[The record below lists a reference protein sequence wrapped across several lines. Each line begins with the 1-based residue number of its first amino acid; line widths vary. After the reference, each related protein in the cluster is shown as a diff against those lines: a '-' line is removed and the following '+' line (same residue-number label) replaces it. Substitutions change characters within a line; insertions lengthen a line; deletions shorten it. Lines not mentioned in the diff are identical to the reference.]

1 MDTPYYQPPEP
12 PTPLVTERK
21 ELVFAV
27 LIALS
32 SLMAVNFTLF
42 GGLNL
47 GFAVAA
53 VVSICLTSGYML
65 LSRCR
70 PNGYA
75 LTVLC
80 LCAVIAAGFGR
91 SDDMFVK
98 LIMLLFLFFGI
109 TLALSLLSAKNRFCP
124 GSIRSIGDGIT
135 TFFSFGLGKLDPA
148 FRGLV
153 QALRHSGKTSRGLGA
168 IVLGICIVFPIL
180 LLVVPL
186 LIRADAAFD
195 GLVALLPDL
204 KLQEIIATL
213 FVGAMVFCVL
223 YTLCVGLVRGE
234 QQEGSPASTGKGLS
248 PLTIGTVLGAVCFVY
263 LLYLISQLAYLG
275 GGFSGLLPA
284 EFTLAQY
291 ARRGFF
297 EMAALCAINL
307 GIITLCLCVQKKKG
321 PAPLALRLMCL
332 FIGLVTLFL
341 VASAS
346 AKMFLY
352 IGSYGLTRL
361 RLLTQIIMLF
371 LALSTSVVMVW
382 LFAPRL
388 PYMKVIIL
396 SALVIGAV
404 VIWADVDSTV
414 ARCNV
419 DAYLC
424 GQLAHIDVSHLSTLG
439 CGATEHIARLAEEA
453 EDPAVAQAAKQVL
466 SQYTL
471 ETEDFRSWNWS
482 AAAAREHLSK
492 YQTHPNG

>member
-1 MDTPYYQPPEP
+1 MNTPYYEPPEP
-12 PTPLVTERK
+12 PKPLIAERK
-21 ELVFAV
+21 ELIFAA
-27 LIALS
+27 LIALA
-32 SLMAVNFTLF
+32 SLMAVNFTLY
-42 GGLNL
+42 GGFNL

-53 VVSICLTSGYML
+53 VLCICLTSGYML

-70 PNGYA
+70 PKGYA
-75 LTVLC
+75 LTVLS

-91 SDDMFVK
+91 SDDLFVK

-109 TLALSLLSAKNRFCP
+109 SLGLSLLSEKNRFSP
-124 GSIRSIGDGIT
+124 GSIRSLGDGFT
-135 TFFSFGLGKLDPA
+135 TFFRFGLGKLEPA

-153 QALRHSGKTSRGLGA
+153 QAFRHSGKTSRGLGA
-168 IVLGICIVFPIL
+168 IALGICIVFPIL

-195 GLVALLPDL
+195 GLVTLLPDL
-204 KLQEIIATL
+204 NLREIIVTL
-213 FVGAMVFCVL
+213 FVGAFLFCVL
-223 YTLCVGLVRGE
+223 YALCVGLVRSE
-234 QQEGSPASTGKGLS
+234 PPEEYTPDPEKGLS
-248 PLTIGTVLGAVCFVY
+248 SLTVGTVLGAVCFVY
-263 LLYLISQLAYLG
+263 LLYLVSQLAYLG

-284 EFTLAQY
+284 QFTLAEY

-297 EMAALCAINL
+297 EMTALCAINL
-307 GIITLCLCVQKKKG
+307 GIITLCLCVQKKKD
-321 PAPLALRLMCL
+321 PAPLTLRLMCL

-352 IGSYGLTRL
+352 IESYGLTRL

-382 LFAPRL
+382 LLVPRL

-396 SALVIGAV
+396 LALVIGAV
-404 VIWADVDSTV
+404 VIWTDVDSTV

-424 GQLAHIDVSHLSTLG
+424 DQLKHIDVFHLSTLG
-439 CGATEHIARLAEEA
+439 SGAAEHIARLAEEA
-453 EDPAVAQAAKQVL
+453 EDPAVVQAAKQAL

-471 ETEDFRSWNWS
+471 ETGDLRSWNWS
-482 AAAAREHLSK
+482 AAYAQQFIPK
-492 YQTHPNG
+492 